1 MWCVGPQVVLGQSLA
16 YWSESWE
23 DAQQTQDGEAQRG
36 GWREGMAPTN
46 QGSEGRLQE
55 DPGDPTCRSKVGRV
69 EKWGPSVRE
78 GETPRADPS
87 WESLALVEQQ
97 SRAPMGKEPFL
108 SWRPALLV

>member
-16 YWSESWE
+16 YRSESWE
-23 DAQQTQDGEAQRG
+23 DAQQTQDREPEGG

-46 QGSEGRLQE
+46 QGSEGRLQV
-55 DPGDPTCRSKVGRV
+55 DRGDPTCRSKVGRV

-87 WESLALVEQQ
+87 WKSWPWPS
-97 SRAPMGKEPFL
+97 SRAGFPWGKSL
-108 SWRPALLV
+108 SSPGAPPS